1 MACYLMKPELTAEE
15 IARRDNALKVLERK
29 LAMKEVSVT
38 ISRRGEVAFAGWSE
52 ADRGGLADVCTMRKL
67 MATNS
72 PEFRRALA
80 AAEARSGMKVDLR
93 QQLASGRHS
102 HDGGHTF
109 HDGH

>member
-1 MACYLMKPELTAEE
+1 MACYLMKAELSPEQ
-15 IARRDNALKVLERK
+15 IAARDNALKVLERK
-29 LAMKEVSVT
+29 LAAKEVTVS
-38 ISRRGEVAFAGWSE
+38 ISRNGEVAFSGWSE
-52 ADRGGLADVCTMRKL
+52 VDRGGLADVCTMRKL

-72 PEFRRALA
+72 PEFRRAVA
-80 AAEARSGMKVDLR
+80 AAEARTGMKVNLR